1 MENIPRL
8 LITGGRSGSGKTVA
22 TCGILSILRRRGL
35 AVAGFKCGPDY
46 IDPMFHREVLG
57 VGSGNLD
64 GFFQSPEQMRESFLE
79 GCLDVGRR
87 MGRARAD
94 IGVIE
99 GVMGYFDGLGGTTA
113 RASSWETA
121 GWLDSPVIFVA
132 DGRGASLSLAA
143 ELQGFLEFC
152 PYGPEALGIR
162 MNAGV
167 QAAGMNAGVRAAGMN
182 AGVQAAGMN
191 ASVQAAGMNVSVQ
204 AAGMNA
210 DIQMAG
216 MQKNR
221 EKNGIRGILL
231 NRVSA
236 GMYPALK
243 EMLEERFSVPVVGYI
258 PKLDW
263 LELKSRHLG
272 LMLPGEIGDLK
283 QQMDRLARE
292 LEQTMDV
299 EALLAIAS
307 EGVSGVSSPAEP
319 GPSPGEWKQE
329 GGKCRKIQ
337 RYGEPQP
344 TPSPIQKSKEPQ
356 PTPSPIRKCKEPQSA
371 AGSIRKEI
379 PPVIAIA
386 RDEAFCFYYQDNLR
400 LLERLGAKLVFFSPL
415 HDRRLPEGAGGLLF
429 GGGYPELYARRL
441 SENVRIRQ
449 QIARAAQEGMPIL
462 GECGGFLYLQASLE
476 DEHGISFPMVGALPG
491 NGYRTGKL
499 VRFGY
504 VVLQNRNGGQRDSQR
519 DREESEME
527 GYLGED
533 DSWNE
538 GGCPEDGQIGLR
550 DGERILAHEFH
561 YWDSDCCG
569 ERMTASKPVGN
580 RSWHCMQQ
588 RGNVLAGFPHLY
600 YPSCVNFADRFVS
613 AVRQAYSGISFSK

>member
-1 MENIPRL
+1 MESIPRL

-57 VGSGNLD
+57 VDSGNLD

-152 PYGPEALGIR
+152 PYGPEAFEIR
-162 MNAGV
+162 MNAG
-167 QAAGMNAGVRAAGMN
+167 
-182 AGVQAAGMN
+182 
-191 ASVQAAGMNVSVQ
+191 
-204 AAGMNA
+204 
-210 DIQMAG
+210 IQMAG

-337 RYGEPQP
+337 RYG
-344 TPSPIQKSKEPQ
+344 EPQ

>member
-1 MENIPRL
+1 MRMENIPRL

-167 QAAGMNAGVRAAGMN
+167 
-182 AGVQAAGMN
+182 
-191 ASVQAAGMNVSVQ
+191 
-204 AAGMNA
+204 
-210 DIQMAG
+210 QMAG

-504 VVLQNRNGGQRDSQR
+504 VVLQNRNGGQRD
-519 DREESEME
+519 REESEME

-580 RSWHCMQQ
+580 RSWRCMQQ